1 MKHFKKAVSLVALCI
16 ASGCATT
23 QSTSDAQSERAAE
36 QPASGQSSP
45 EAQRRRFQ
53 GIHSVTVGQNVGIAD
68 NPVVYGRAYS
78 VGCMFGAIGCMA
90 ADRTPESL
98 VFKKTLEDH
107 KIDLKEIVRQEFI
120 SNLTAIQAFP
130 AIVMEGGDANFEL
143 RIISYGLAPG
153 LSMALTH
160 DRPLKPTLTM
170 WAKLLTRDGKLLWE
184 NSEVITAVSDA
195 APAHKQAIY
204 YANPRLIEEGFRKVA
219 SALVKDLLKDLS
231 GK

>member
-1 MKHFKKAVSLVALCI
+1 MKHFKKAVSLVALCF

-53 GIHSVTVGQNVGIAD
+53 GIHSVTVGQNVGITE
-68 NPVVYGRAYS
+68 NPAVYGRATS
-78 VGCMFGAIGCMA
+78 VGCMFGPIGCMV

-98 VFKKTLEDH
+98 VFKKTLDDH
-107 KIDLKEIVRQEFI
+107 KIDLKGIVRQEFI

-130 AIVMEGGDANFEL
+130 AIVMEGGDANFVL
-143 RIISYGLAPG
+143 TIVSYGLAPG
-153 LSMALTH
+153 FSMALTH
-160 DRPLKPTLTM
+160 DRPLKPTLTLS
-170 WAKLLTRDGKLLWE
+170 AKLLTRDGKLLWE
-184 NSEVITAVSDA
+184 NTEFITNASNA
-195 APAHKQAIY
+195 APAYKQAIY

-219 SALVKDLLKDLS
+219 SALVADLLKDLS